1 MIYHYLFQLLII
13 LIVIVINNG
22 LQVQLGSVSKVLRN
36 LLIIPIINYNIVSFN
51 PEISYASPSSS
62 SSSSTTTT
70 TITTSNQQQQQQ
82 YGLKKGR
89 LLVCKSKSNC
99 ISSSSITSLDGK
111 YGIPWKFTKEPKDEY
126 NELLNIIK
134 SNKLLKLID
143 NNNDLLY
150 IHVEAKSSIPI
161 GGIDDIEF
169 LINPLDK
176 IITYRSNSRELVF
189 AGTDPIPDGGSNKN
203 RLEEIKR
210 SLNVQEMSLTFDE
223 YDEDMKYIKDFD
235 NMNIISKMQIL
246 SQPSSINF
254 EDNSVPDEV
263 IIDIKKN
270 E

>member
-1 MIYHYLFQLLII
+1 MIYHYLFQVLII

-51 PEISYASPSSS
+51 PDISYASS

-70 TITTSNQQQQQQ
+70 TTSNQQQQQQ

-89 LLVCKSKSNC
+89 LLICKSKSNC

-150 IHVEAKSSIPI
+150 IHVEAKSAIPI

-203 RLEEIKR
+203 RLEDIKR
-210 SLNVQEMSLTFDE
+210 LLNVQEMSLAFDE

-235 NMNIISKMQIL
+235 NMNFISKMQIL

-254 EDNSVPDEV
+254 LDNSVPDEV

>member
-1 MIYHYLFQLLII
+1 MMIYHYLFQLLII
-13 LIVIVINNG
+13 LIVIVLNNG

-51 PEISYASPSSS
+51 PDISYAS
-62 SSSSTTTT
+62 SSSTQQ
-70 TITTSNQQQQQQ
+70 QQQQQQ

-143 NNNDLLY
+143 YNNDLLY

-203 RLEEIKR
+203 RLEDIKR
-210 SLNVQEMSLTFDE
+210 LLNVQEMSLTFDE

-235 NMNIISKMQIL
+235 NMNFISKMQIL